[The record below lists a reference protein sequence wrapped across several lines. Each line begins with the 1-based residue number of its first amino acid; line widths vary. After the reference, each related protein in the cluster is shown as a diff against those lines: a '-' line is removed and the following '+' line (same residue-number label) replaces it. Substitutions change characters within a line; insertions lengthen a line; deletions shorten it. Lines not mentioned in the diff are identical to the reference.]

1 MANDLILEI
10 GTEEIPAAFVPRA
23 LGLLEGFMRKG
34 LAGGH
39 IGFGEIRTLGTPRR
53 LTLIVTGLAPR
64 QEDASVEVKGPSTK
78 AAFDAE
84 GKPTGALLGFARSQS
99 IEIEDLKTVKTDK
112 GEYLYALKEIKGRDT
127 SEILPALLKEAVSQ
141 DMFAKSMRWNNYET
155 TFARPVH
162 WILAIYGSKPVEFE
176 WGHIKSSNFTFGHRF
191 LAAGAG
197 LAGPIEIDGV
207 DAYIEKL
214 KKAFVIVDGEERK
227 KIIREGLARE
237 AQAAGGRLVP
247 DEGLVEEVAYLV
259 EYPVVVRGSFPEK
272 FLDIPRDCVVNA
284 MREHQR
290 YFSIESDD
298 GELMACFLT
307 VANTKAADMS
317 VVRKG
322 NERVLRARLGDA
334 KFYFD
339 QDIKKRLVDR
349 VVDLKGV
356 VFQAKLGTSFEKV
369 ERFTSLALHIG
380 AAIGFS
386 RAAEDGERAADYL
399 DDGFN
404 PAEFDQSATD
414 PGLYAKF
421 VVGRA
426 AVLAKADL
434 TSGVVGEFPSLQGAM
449 GSVYAKRSGEADAV
463 ALAIYEHYLPTV
475 SGGELPVSVAGAVV
489 SIADKL
495 DTITGCF
502 GVGLI
507 PTGAQDQYALRRQA
521 LGVIAIIREKKFTL
535 SLEEMVEKSALLLA
549 PKLTRDKDA
558 VVTDVLEFFKDR
570 LRHSLLGAGLSFDS
584 IDAVLSAPW
593 FDLVDA
599 VKRIR
604 ALESFK
610 QHPACESLVTAF
622 KRVSNILKGFA
633 GNAAAG
639 PDTSLFSDPQ
649 EGELYEAGLSIA
661 PVIDAHW
668 KAGEYEKAF
677 EALASIREQIDAFFD
692 KVLVMAKDEAVKNNR
707 LALLGAVRDLY
718 FRMADLS
725 KLAV

>member
-162 WILAIYGSKPVEFE
+162 WILSIYGGKPVEFE

-197 LAGPIEIDGV
+197 LAGPIEISGAD
-207 DAYIEKL
+207 DYIEKL

-272 FLDIPRDCVVNA
+272 FLDIPREVVVNA

-307 VANTKAADMS
+307 VANTKATDMS
-317 VVRKG
+317 MVRKG

-386 RAAEDGERAADYL
+386 RAAEDGESAADYL

-404 PAEFDQSATD
+404 PAEFDQSVTD

-549 PKLTRDKDA
+549 PRLTRDKDA

-622 KRVSNILKGFA
+622 KRVSNILKGFSQ
-633 GNAAAG
+633 NTAAG

-707 LALLGAVRDLY
+707 LALLSTVRDLY

>member
-99 IEIEDLKTVKTDK
+99 IGIEDLKTVKTDK

-162 WILAIYGSKPVEFE
+162 WILAIYGGKPVEFE

-191 LAAGAG
+191 LAASAG
-197 LAGPIEIDGV
+197 LAGPIEIAGAD
-207 DAYIEKL
+207 DYIEKL

-259 EYPVVVRGSFPEK
+259 EYPVVVLGSFPEK

-290 YFSIESDD
+290 YFSIENDE

-386 RAAEDGERAADYL
+386 RAAEDGESAADYL

-535 SLEEMVEKSALLLA
+535 SLEDMVEKSALLLA

-570 LRHSLLGAGLSFDS
+570 LRHSLLGTGLSFDS

-677 EALASIREQIDAFFD
+677 EALASIRDQIDAFFD

-707 LALLGAVRDLY
+707 LALLSTVRDLY
-718 FRMADLS
+718 FRMADIS

>member
-34 LAGGH
+34 LTGAH

-53 LTLIVTGLAPR
+53 LTLIVTGLALR
-64 QEDASVEVKGPSTK
+64 QEDARVEVKGPSTK

-84 GKPTGALLGFARSQS
+84 GKPTGALLGFARSQGVD
-99 IEIEDLKTVKTDK
+99 IEGLKTVKTDK
-112 GEYLYALKEIKGRDT
+112 GEYLYAVKDVKGKDT
-127 SEILPALLKEAVSQ
+127 AEILPGLLKEAVSQ

-155 TFARPVH
+155 AFARPVH
-162 WILAIYGSKPVEFE
+162 WILAVYGGSPVEFE
-176 WGHIKSSNFTFGHRF
+176 WGHIKSSNLTFGHRF
-191 LAAGAG
+191 LAPGAG
-197 LAGPIEIDGV
+197 MGGPIEISGTD
-207 DAYIEKL
+207 DYIEKL

-259 EYPVVVRGSFPEK
+259 EYPVVVRGSFSES
-272 FLDIPRDCVVNA
+272 FLDIPREVVVNA

-290 YFSIESDD
+290 YFSIESDE
-298 GELMACFLT
+298 GKLMPYFLT
-307 VANTKAADMS
+307 VANTKAVDMA

-339 QDIKKRLVDR
+339 HDIKKRLVDR

-356 VFQAKLGTSFEKV
+356 VFQARLGTSFEKV
-369 ERFTSLALHIG
+369 ERFTELALHIG

-386 RAAEDGERAADYL
+386 RAAEEGESAADYL
-399 DDGFN
+399 ADGFN

-434 TSGVVGEFPSLQGAM
+434 TSGVVGEFPSLQGRM
-449 GSVYAKRSGEADAV
+449 GSVYARRSGEADAV

-475 SGGELPVSVAGAVV
+475 SGGELPASVAGAVV
-489 SIADKL
+489 SMADKI

-502 GVGLI
+502 GVNLI
-507 PTGAQDQYALRRQA
+507 PTGAQDPYALRRQA

-558 VVTDVLEFFKDR
+558 VVSDVLEFFKDR
-570 LRHSLLGAGLSFDS
+570 LRHSLLAHGLSFDS

-622 KRVSNILKGFA
+622 KRVSNILKGFDRA
-633 GNAAAG
+633 VA
-639 PDTSLFSDPQ
+639 PDPSLFTDPQ
-649 EGELYEAGLSIA
+649 EGELYEAGLAIA
-661 PVIDAHW
+661 PVIEAHW

-677 EALASIREQIDAFFD
+677 EALASIRDQIDAFFD
-692 KVLVMAKDEAVKNNR
+692 KVLVMAKDDAVKNNR
-707 LALLGAVRDLY
+707 LAMLASVRALY
-718 FRMADLS
+718 FSLADLS